1 MLEQSYTVYAIAAL
15 AVILIPAIT
24 CITCQ
29 YPKII
34 LQQHQHD
41 CAEFLQ
47 ATAPTHEPEHL
58 FDYKNARYPR
68 HTTLPPVFAYLPL
81 IGFCYGITTAD
92 KKNQYYF
99 LLLELLL
106 ITVAYQAFT
115 SHLAPHVSIP
125 HTIFYLALLV
135 MAAIDFRSHL
145 LPDTIVIPTMWLG
158 LALSA
163 MSLNISYPLA
173 IWGAILGYTIP
184 WLIAKLSQRVTK
196 NNGMGHGD
204 FKMIAMLGA
213 WLGPLDLLGCVFM
226 ASCIFILTFVTLATA
241 KKITWKTP
249 VAFGPFLALAAVIS
263 LNTNL
268 FALWPLSTLFQL

>member
-34 LQQHQHD
+34 LQQHHDD

-47 ATAPTHEPEHL
+47 TTTPTNKQEL
-58 FDYKNARYPR
+58 LLDYKSARYPS
-68 HTTLPPVFAYLPL
+68 HTTAPPIIAYLPL
-81 IGFCYGITTAD
+81 LGFCYGITTTD

-106 ITVAYQAFT
+106 LAVAYQALT
-115 SHLAPHVSIP
+115 NHLAPYISIP

-158 LALSA
+158 LALSS
-163 MSLNISYPLA
+163 MSLSIICPLA
-173 IWGAILGYTIP
+173 VWGVILGYTIP
-184 WLIAKLSQRVTK
+184 WLIAKISKHVTK
-196 NNGMGHGD
+196 KNGMGHGD

-226 ASCIFILTFVTLATA
+226 ASCIFIVTFVTLATA
-241 KKITWKTP
+241 KKITWQTP
-249 VAFGPFLALAAVIS
+249 VAFGPFLALAATIS

-268 FALWPLSTLFQL
+268 FVIWPLSTLSQL